1 MILTLNYAHGT
12 RQMAAMLMALTLL
25 AGCAALQPVNGQ
37 PSPLVTDLENV
48 VTKTEGILAAI
59 PGQTSAAAQTILKGV
74 VSNLTSFA
82 SCVSAA
88 SLTSPANDASAI
100 LACGQKLPVITALP
114 ANIQLIVGSAVTAAQ
129 LLLGLFGSGL
139 LTARAVAPAPGSK
152 PSLPLAKG
160 DRMTIQRNIQ
170 PRIAALQ
177 AAVNQ

>member
-48 VTKTEGILAAI
+48 VTKTEAILAAI
-59 PGQTSAAAQTILKGV
+59 PGQTSAAVQAILKGV
-74 VSNLTSFA
+74 GANLTSFA
-82 SCVSAA
+82 ACVSAA

-100 LACGQKLPVITALP
+100 LACGKQLPVITGLP
-114 ANIQLIVGSAVTAAQ
+114 ANIQLIVGAAVTAAQ
-129 LLLGLFGSGL
+129 LLLGLFAGGL
-139 LTARAVAPAPGSK
+139 TLRAAPMPPGTT
-152 PSLPLAKG
+152 PILPLKKA
-160 DRMTIQRNIQ
+160 DRRTVQSSIQ

-177 AAVNQ
+177 AALGTT